1 MTHDQFADWSGA
13 YVMGA
18 LGRVERQQYEDHL
31 ACCGLCTDAVA
42 ELSPLPGLLGRISPE
57 DAELL
62 LAGVPSEMP
71 DDLVART
78 LAASQ
83 IAQPRRI
90 RMPLRVALATAAAA
104 VVAAAVV
111 IPIQLHHESKPDE
124 TIQLAQVVESPLTAT
139 VSLTATD
146 WGTRVDMDCF
156 YAASRY
162 GGQRPYE
169 LYVLDPAGK
178 ATLVSSWHAGPGEEA
193 KTTGSTNL
201 PLGDVRAVQVRATDG
216 TVLLSANA

>member
-18 LGRVERQQYEDHL
+18 LARVERQQYEDHL
-31 ACCGLCTDAVA
+31 ACCAVCTDAVA
-42 ELSPLPGLLGRISPE
+42 ELSPLPGLLGRIPSQ

-62 LAGVPSEMP
+62 LVGVPAEMP
-71 DDLVART
+71 EDLVART

-83 IAQPRRI
+83 VAQPRRI
-90 RMPLRVALATAAAA
+90 RMPLRLALATAAAA

-111 IPIQLHHESKPDE
+111 IPIQLHQSHQPDE
-124 TIQLAQVVESPLTAT
+124 TVQLAQVVQSPLSAT

-156 YAASRY
+156 YAASQY

-169 LYVLDPAGK
+169 LYVLDPAGE

-193 KTTGSTNL
+193 KTTGSTDL
-201 PLGDVRAVQVRATDG
+201 PLGDVKAVQVRAVDG
-216 TVLLSANA
+216 TVLLAANV